1 MKCRGK
7 HEIFREVSRF
17 PRHFMLYRGK
27 SISFGTVQGE
37 KLYFFSF
44 LKYLFNYGFLVFSSS
59 WINTLYVDWLC
70 PQCKAY
76 GRAKQKIKQMK
87 RTSREYKVIVR
98 ILRGNVVYLFKYLL
112 QGTGF

>member
-37 KLYFFSF
+37 K
-44 LKYLFNYGFLVFSSS
+44 
-59 WINTLYVDWLC
+59 LYVDWLC

>member
-1 MKCRGK
+1 MKYSAKYHVFPAISCYIA
-7 HEIFREVSRF
+7 ESRF
-17 PRHFMLYRGK
+17 PLGQCR
-27 SISFGTVQGE
+27 E
-37 KLYFFSF
+37 KNYIFLSF
-44 LKYLFNYGFLVFSSS
+44 LKYLLNYGFLVFSSS
-59 WINTLYVDWLC
+59 WINTLYFDWLC